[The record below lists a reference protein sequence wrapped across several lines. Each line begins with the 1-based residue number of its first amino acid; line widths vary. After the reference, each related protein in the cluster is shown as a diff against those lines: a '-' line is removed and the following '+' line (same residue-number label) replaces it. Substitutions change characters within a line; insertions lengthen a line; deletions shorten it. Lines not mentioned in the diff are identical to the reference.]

1 MSPTKSFTWL
11 CISGLNMFRIPCS
24 AYATAFVF
32 LAIVAVE
39 SVAQERPGDPS
50 PTIEKPSPVESSV
63 TPKTPMDIMIDQIQN
78 ELRTS
83 HRRLSMVELI
93 RTHTNIAT
101 LVGDLR
107 KDSPDDPRTAKFL
120 PERWRSLMILAGR
133 PSTNGRS
140 KFDSM
145 RELNAEIDEVLK
157 TTTDS
162 KLKSDAL
169 FYQTLIKFNGPI
181 NGPEAVSIAENFV
194 SEWPKDNRS
203 AEVLHSAVTK
213 LHFAWYLRLAV
224 IALFLVISAVVAM
237 TARRPSSNTWKWLR
251 RGILFGL
258 LGIMLFVLLHTSYP
272 PHFPGLKKFE
282 AVALEAVLQVMNL
295 ALNRNLEASLLSFVV
310 TYRFWFII
318 AAACITA
325 LLVVAVRQR
334 SEAAPFQRFSRFRQ
348 LILGFSLAGAFCFT
362 VDTYLISR
370 QSAELTR
377 RIAQDYPDS
386 FRSRLVQGQT
396 RKRERIGEP
405 FELEFTDVI
414 SGRAVS
420 MKNLRG
426 KVVVVEFWATWCGPC
441 VGEIPELKRL
451 YAKYHDQGVEFIGVS
466 HDLPENDG
474 GLESLKSFVAKEQIP
489 WPQYYQGRDNRTWL
503 TGTPLNDFSES
514 WGVDGIP
521 AIFLIDT
528 SGNLYSTDARGQLD
542 TLIPRLL
549 KNRTDARKL
558 SMSMMDHE

>member
-1 MSPTKSFTWL
+1 
-11 CISGLNMFRIPCS
+11 MFRRIRCS
-24 AYATAFVF
+24 ANTTAFVF
-32 LAIVAVE
+32 LSFVVAA
-39 SVAQERPGDPS
+39 SVAQGRPDDPS
-50 PTIEKPSPVESSV
+50 PTTERIFNKSGPIESSV
-63 TPKTPMDIMIDQIQN
+63 TPKTPTDVLIDQIQN

-83 HRRLSMVELI
+83 HRSLPTEDFI
-93 RTHTNIAT
+93 RTHTKIAT
-101 LVGDLR
+101 LIGDLR
-107 KDSPDDPRTAKFL
+107 KMSPDDPHVAKFL
-120 PERWRSLMILAGR
+120 PERWRSLKYLAGL

-140 KFDSM
+140 TFDSM
-145 RELNAEIDEVLK
+145 REVNAEIDEVLK
-157 TTTDS
+157 KTTDS
-162 KLKSDAL
+162 RLKSDAI
-169 FYQTLIKFNGPI
+169 FYQTMIKFNGPI
-181 NGPEAVSIAENFV
+181 NGPAAVALAEKFV

-213 LHFAWYLRLAV
+213 LHFEWYLRLAV
-224 IALFLVISAVVAM
+224 IALFLVICAVVAM

-251 RGILFGL
+251 LGILFGL
-258 LGIMLFVLLHTSYP
+258 LGIVLVVLLHTSYP
-272 PHFPGLKKFE
+272 HFPGLRKFE
-282 AVALEAVLQVMNL
+282 AAVLEAVLPVVTL
-295 ALNRNLEASLLSFVV
+295 ALNRNLESSILSFIG
-310 TYRFWFII
+310 TYRFWLVIV
-318 AAACITA
+318 AASTTA
-325 LLVVAVRQR
+325 LLLVAVWQR
-334 SEAAPFQRFSRFRQ
+334 SEAAPLQRFSKFRQ

-370 QSAELTR
+370 QSTELTR
-377 RIAQDYPDS
+377 RIAQEYPDS
-386 FRSRLVQGQT
+386 FRSRIAQGKN

-474 GLESLKSFVAKEQIP
+474 GLESLKSFVDKEQIP
-489 WPQYYQGRDNRTWL
+489 WPQYYLGRDKRALRT
-503 TGTPLNDFSES
+503 GSPLNDFSES

-521 AIFLIDT
+521 AIFLIDP
-528 SGNLYSTDARGQLD
+528 SGNLYSTEARGQLD

-549 KNRTDARKL
+549 KK
-558 SMSMMDHE
+558 